1 MGQIWLLVMTE
12 VKGIKKHAGISASGV
27 LEEAWCRPLAAPGA
41 DLWQLLLKWWP
52 RVNKSLLGVSVALGH
67 LLLPWWPVGV

>member
-27 LEEAWCRPLAAPGA
+27 LEEAWCRPLAPPVEVVANGEQKPP
-41 DLWQLLLKWWP
+41 WSICSP
-52 RVNKSLLGVSVALGH
+52 RAS
-67 LLLPWWPVGV
+67 PVGLVASWSIKPS

>member
-27 LEEAWCRPLAAPGA
+27 LEEAWCRPLAAPVEVVAKGEQKPP
-41 DLWQLLLKWWP
+41 WSICSP
-52 RVNKSLLGVSVALGH
+52 RAS
-67 LLLPWWPVGV
+67 PVGLVASWSIKPS